1 MVVVTFESSLRAVLA
16 RPLPGVDAQ
25 LRMAPTPRVGW
36 DPAVMPGDLR
46 DAAGLVLLYP
56 IDDVWLMPL
65 TVRAASL
72 RSHTGQVSLPGG
84 RVDEEESIEG
94 AALREAHEEIGIVP
108 SSVRVAGR
116 LTPLHIPVS
125 GHILHPVVG
134 VVDGRPEFRPAEQE
148 VARVIEVPIASLIDD
163 AIVRHERQ
171 TRRRDGRTFDVRVP
185 YFDVDGER
193 VWGATAMVLAELAEI
208 VRRAPPLTYG
218 GPRL

>member
-1 MVVVTFESSLRAVLA
+1 MKFESLLRATLT

-25 LRMAPTPRVGW
+25 LRMAPVPRVGW
-36 DPAVMPGDLR
+36 DPAEIPGGLR

-56 IDDVWLMPL
+56 VEDVWQVPL

-84 RVDEEESIEG
+84 RVDEDESIEG

-134 VVDGRPEFRPAEQE
+134 VVDARPEFRPAAQE
-148 VARVIEVPIASLIDD
+148 VARIIEVPVASLIDD
-163 AIVRHERQ
+163 AIVGHARH
-171 TRRRDGRTFDVRVP
+171 TRRQSGRTLEVEAP
-185 YFDVDGER
+185 YFGVDGER
-193 VWGATAMVLAELAEI
+193 VWGATAMILAELAEI
-208 VRRAPPLTYG
+208 VRRAGTEG
-218 GPRL
+218 RGF